1 MHLIEQCDE
10 AAANVA
16 RAYMT
21 LGRPAFVLYVTESGD
36 VRTIGPDLHPETVAR
51 MLRSAADAYLA
62 NAKNHTVN

>member
-36 VRTIGPDLHPETVAR
+36 VRTIGPDLNPETVAR
-51 MLRSAADAYLA
+51 MLRAAADAYMTRA
-62 NAKNHTVN
+62 SQRTVH

>member
-36 VRTIGPDLHPETVAR
+36 VRTIGPDLKPEAVAR
-51 MLRSAADAYLA
+51 MLRAAADAYMA
-62 NAKNHTVN
+62 HIKSHTVN